1 MSILIDAWHW
11 FLQSAQWHG
20 PDGIPVRLG
29 EHIYYTL
36 LSLLIAAAVA
46 IPLGL
51 LIGHTGRGS
60 FFVVNLSNGARALPT
75 AGVLVLVVTLTGIGL
90 LPVLTA
96 LVVLA
101 IPSILVNTYAGVR
114 QVSPETVDAARGMGM
129 RGGQVLWQ
137 VEAPLAVPLIMTGLR
152 TAAIQ
157 IVSTATVAA
166 YVGLG
171 GLGRFIFDGLARR
184 DHPAFAGGTVIVVG
198 LALGTEAAF
207 VAVRKLIVKRT
218 RGE

>member
-1 MSILIDAWHW
+1 MRIFSVAWHW
-11 FLQSAQWHG
+11 FQQPEQWTG
-20 PDGIPVRLG
+20 SDGIPNRLL
-29 EHIYYTL
+29 EHLYYTS

-51 LIGHTGRGS
+51 LIGHTQRGA
-60 FFVVNLSNGARALPT
+60 FLVVNLSNAARALPT
-75 AGVLVLVVTLTGIGL
+75 AGVLALVVTMSGIGL
-90 LPVLTA
+90 FPVLVA
-96 LVVLA
+96 LVALA

-114 QVSPETVDAARGMGM
+114 QVPRETVDAARGMGM

-137 VEAPLAVPLIMTGLR
+137 VETPLAMPLIVTGLR

-184 DHPAFAGGTVIVVG
+184 DFPALVGGAVIVVG

-207 VAVRKLIVKRT
+207 VGMRSLIAKRT
-218 RGE
+218 LGE